1 MATTIKRGLTLRAK
15 IKLEEDEWAALW
27 PWDDIAADARRDRT
41 AQAHPMTVTW
51 DVDEQAIWL
60 AADTSQW
67 PTGQMQF
74 DVRVVR
80 GGSVVYLPPT
90 TFLAVEV
97 IHPATERSV

>member
-15 IKLEEDEWAALW
+15 IQLEEDEWAALW
-27 PWDDIAADARRDRT
+27 PWTSIAADARRDRT
-41 AQAHPMTVTW
+41 AQAHAMAVSW
-51 DVDEQAIWL
+51 NEAERAIWL
-60 AADTSQW
+60 QADTSLW